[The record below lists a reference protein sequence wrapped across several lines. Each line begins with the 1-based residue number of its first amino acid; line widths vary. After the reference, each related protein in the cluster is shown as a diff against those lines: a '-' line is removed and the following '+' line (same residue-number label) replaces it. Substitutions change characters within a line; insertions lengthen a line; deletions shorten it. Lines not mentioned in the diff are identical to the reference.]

1 MLDDGGE
8 KEADKL
14 ESTPEGEVPGQM
26 SLEEARDLAL
36 QHARDNREFYGRRY
50 ATLDLVWEVPS

>member
-8 KEADKL
+8 KEAGELD
-14 ESTPEGEVPGQM
+14 STPEGEAQGQV

-36 QHARDNREFYGRRY
+36 QHARDNREFYGRRD
-50 ATLDLVWEVPS
+50 ATQDLVWEVPS